1 MFEGLQLIKEVAHMV
16 EEMLSCAQ
24 YERATE
30 RIGIMILEYR
40 RISRDS

>member
-1 MFEGLQLIKEVAHMV
+1 MFEGLQLTKKVAHMV

-24 YERATE
+24 YERAPE

-40 RISRDS
+40 RISRAS